1 MVFMRTLLTL
11 VLACSSLALCHGQTG
26 SSAPPQSPAFA
37 ALVKD
42 AKARIKE
49 ISVEDLKKLQAT
61 EAKFTL
67 IDVREDNE
75 WTAEHAAG
83 ATHIGRGILDRDIE
97 TKVPAKDAK
106 LVLYCGGGSRSALA
120 ADALTKMGYTDVTS
134 LSGGMRA
141 YKSAGLPTEK

>member
-1 MVFMRTLLTL
+1 MRRFLTL
-11 VLACSSLALCHGQTG
+11 ILACSSFALCQGQPG
-26 SSAPPQSPAFA
+26 SPAPHQSPGFV

-75 WTAEHAAG
+75 WAAEHAAG
-83 ATHIGRGILDRDIE
+83 ATHLGRGILDRDIE
-97 TKVPAKDAK
+97 TKVPAKDTK

-120 ADALTKMGYTDVTS
+120 ADVLTKMGYTDVTS
-134 LSGGMRA
+134 LAGGMRA